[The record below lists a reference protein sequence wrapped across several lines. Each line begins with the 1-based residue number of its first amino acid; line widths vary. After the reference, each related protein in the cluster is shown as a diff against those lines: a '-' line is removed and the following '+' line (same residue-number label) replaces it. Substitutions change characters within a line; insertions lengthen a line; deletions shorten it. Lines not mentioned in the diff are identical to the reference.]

1 MKKKTPST
9 APGSFLESFAEA
21 AGLNRIK
28 KIDHPRLYYLCG
40 AVTHDPHYRLKFDL
54 AERYLKSKGHQ
65 VINTIKREAPG
76 QTWAEYLA
84 ADLRMLQRLMTV
96 YEQIIMMVPDQ
107 GVPLPAIALIDPDD
121 RAFPSKG
128 MELEIAF
135 AGHLLPTVKLSH
147 EWNELLTAAIEKIEK
162 EGEKR

>member
-1 MKKKTPST
+1 MKTKKQKT
-9 APGSFLESFAEA
+9 APGSFLESFAEE

-28 KIDHPRLYYLCG
+28 NTDHPRLYYLCG
-40 AVTHDPHYRLKFDL
+40 AVTHDPHYRLKFNL
-54 AERYLKSKGHQ
+54 AEKYLKSKGHQ
-65 VINTIKREAPG
+65 VVNCVRMEEHGK
-76 QTWAEYLA
+76 TWPEYLA

-107 GVPLPAIALIDPDD
+107 GVPLPAIALIDPED

-135 AGHLLPTVKLSH
+135 AGHLLPTVKLSK
-147 EWNELLTAAIEKIEK
+147 EWNELLTAAIEKVEK